1 MSTHLVTGKAGY
13 EHVKAS
19 DHGALHAAIMGGG
32 EFVLE
37 GGEQFACQV
46 ISNNKV
52 RIFDGEALMQGRHIR
67 IDRNTY
73 EETTHDNG
81 VQGYK
86 RIDLI
91 VLTYTKDEGT
101 GVEDVALEV
110 IKGTPSENNPSVPS
124 YVTGDILNNRELKN
138 QMPLYKIPFDGLSI
152 GEPVKMFTTVPTM
165 QTMKE
170 EVDAKVADK
179 IAEMDDAFAELEA
192 GIEDKIAEAGKPLSS
207 NASDWGMIANYGEYS
222 ADAKTVGE
230 EFAKVSDSLGGL
242 SFGYDETTQKYGY
255 WKKEADTEVFVPFRG
270 IFSMPEEC
278 FVYTTKGTY
287 GDSYVIMESNY
298 LKICGHSNTVA
309 CFGIKIPAN
318 TTIGIEWGFDKYS
331 DKATVKFGLQDWSSF
346 TQDDAIT
353 QSLYNQMVSSD
364 VNKKTD
370 TYNIPNNT
378 SGFWVLKIICD
389 HTNNNANSPYIKLY
403 GIS

>member
-1 MSTHLVTGKAGY
+1 MSTHLVTGKAGF

-101 GVEDVALEV
+101 GVEDVNVEV
-110 IKGTPSENNPSVPS
+110 IKGTPAESNPSVPS
-124 YVTGDILNNRELKN
+124 YVTGDILNNGELKN

-152 GEPVKMFTTVPTM
+152 GEPVKMFTTVPTL

-170 EVDAKVADK
+170 EVAAEVKAK

-207 NASDWGMIANYGEYS
+207 NAADWGMIDEYGKYS

-230 EFAKVSDSLGGL
+230 EFEKVNNSLATKIPNGINSNEIDL
-242 SFGYDETTQKYGY
+242 SGYTETN
-255 WKKEADTEVFVPFRG
+255 P
-270 IFSMPEEC
+270 
-278 FVYTTKGTY
+278 YTTPTDGY
-287 GDSYVIMESNY
+287 GILWIFANGAGNY
-298 LKICGHSNTVA
+298 LR
-309 CFGIKIPAN
+309 IKTPTGNRALLGSSDRPTATIYSAVFIPKGMQIWAD
-318 TTIGIEWGFDKYS
+318 I
-331 DKATVKFGLQDWSSF
+331 ATAEQVKF
-346 TQDDAIT
+346 
-353 QSLYNQMVSSD
+353 
-364 VNKKTD
+364 
-370 TYNIPNNT
+370 IP
-378 SGFWVLKIICD
+378 FI
-389 HTNNNANSPYIKLY
+389 
-403 GIS
+403 

>member
-1 MSTHLVTGKAGY
+1 MSTHLVTGKAGF

-91 VLTYTKDEGT
+91 VFTYTKDEGT
-101 GVEDVALEV
+101 GVEDVNVEV
-110 IKGTPSENNPSVPS
+110 IKGTPSESSPAVPS
-124 YVTGDILNNRELKN
+124 YVTGDILNNGELKN

-152 GEPVKMFTTVPTM
+152 GEPVKMFTTVPTL

-170 EVDAKVADK
+170 EVDAKVDEK

-192 GIEDKIAEAGKPLSS
+192 GIDEKIAEAGKPLSS
-207 NASDWGMIANYGEYS
+207 NAADWGMIENYGEYS

-230 EFAKVSDSLGGL
+230 EFAKVNDSLGGL
-242 SFGYDETTQKYGY
+242 QFGYDETTQKYGY
-255 WKKEADTEVFVPFRG
+255 WKKEADTEVFVPFSG
-270 IFSMPEEC
+270 SPKFYSQVAGGHHSSMSGMSIGN
-278 FVYTTKGTY
+278 VAKGNYIVVTMYYGGRYMTY
-287 GDSYVIMESNY
+287 DG
-298 LKICGHSNTVA
+298 
-309 CFGIKIPAN
+309 
-318 TTIGIEWGFDKYS
+318 
-331 DKATVKFGLQDWSSF
+331 
-346 TQDDAIT
+346 
-353 QSLYNQMVSSD
+353 
-364 VNKKTD
+364 
-370 TYNIPNNT
+370 NT
-378 SGFWVLKIICD
+378 SYNFDTTNCLSTIVAGDTVRTSTYFIEVVNDNSTLTMNYRTYDWGGAIMVLL
-389 HTNNNANSPYIKLY
+389 AM
-403 GIS
+403 